1 MKRLIIIFIISI
13 TVLFTMNGTG
23 AFTFPWVDKDKSLLK
38 SLKSNNLNKFKRLLK
53 NGANPNTIFGENSNN
68 WVMCLATKRGSIE
81 FLKLAVENGGDI
93 NLRNRVNPVQTIT
106 SAPILCAITNHNMKA
121 FDYLLEKDVDVS
133 IHTYENAQP
142 IPQDFLGDP
151 QFRGKTL
158 YGSPIL
164 HATALNEYCMAL
176 SILQRKELNW
186 EESIKLKRSVE
197 FSMVDPNSKSDKCR
211 WEIIETL
218 RQKGYEID
226 PERAMKENGEKRLK
240 WKEKNNE

>member
-1 MKRLIIIFIISI
+1 
-13 TVLFTMNGTG
+13 MNGTG
-23 AFTFPWVDKDKSLLK
+23 AFTFPWVDKDSALLK
-38 SLKSNNLNKFKRLLK
+38 SLQSKNLNRFERLL
-53 NGANPNTIFGENSNN
+53 NDGANPNTIWGGNSNN
-68 WVMCLATKRGSIE
+68 WVMCLATKRGNIE
-81 FLKLAVENGGDI
+81 FLKLAVKHGGNI
-93 NLRNRVNPVQTIT
+93 NQRNRINPVQTIT

-121 FDYLLEKDVDVS
+121 FYYLLEKSVDVS

-151 QFRGKTL
+151 QFRGQTL

-197 FSMVDPNSKSDKCR
+197 FSMVDPNSESDKCR
-211 WEIIETL
+211 WEITETL

-226 PERAMKENGEKRLK
+226 PERAMKEHQEKRQK
-240 WKEKNNE
+240 WQENNN